1 MYITSSASMG
11 PVNSAAS
18 INIINAIPMS
28 ERQTH
33 DHRFNDRFIMVMSA
47 DASICLHMHLAM
59 AFRQSI
65 AIEADLQLHQTILHL
80 CSQCWFKPV
89 VAWHY

>member
-1 MYITSSASMG
+1 
-11 PVNSAAS
+11 
-18 INIINAIPMS
+18 
-28 ERQTH
+28 
-33 DHRFNDRFIMVMSA
+33 MVMSA